1 MERSR
6 NRQTAEKRKATKD
19 ADKAYRKAKRA
30 KETPQEKTIRSDADQ
45 HWHKTKRKGE
55 TPEEKAVRNDAN
67 RRRTEI
73 YQLKLPPGKQSK
85 IRMKDM
91 SKHAQNMVEQ
101 TDHRRSWRATMPRIR
116 NVCNLR
122 GKLHCIRRSNPT
134 ANKNVSPPMMG
145 LWIRMI

>member
-1 MERSR
+1 MR
-6 NRQTAEKRKATKD
+6 NRQTAKRRKATKD

-73 YQLKLPPGKQSK
+73 YRLKLPPGKQSK
-85 IRMKDM
+85 IRMKDTR
-91 SKHAQNMVEQ
+91 KHAQDRAN
-101 TDHRRSWRATMPRIR
+101 RSPEELAR
-116 NVCNLR
+116 NNA
-122 GKLHCIRRSNPT
+122 KDM
-134 ANKNVSPPMMG
+134 K
-145 LWIRMI
+145 RM